1 MELNIPTWAVKQTR
15 VANKDF
21 IQAVF
26 VGDLGSIPEL
36 GRSPGEGHG
45 DPLQYSCLE
54 NPPGQRSL
62 VGCNPW
68 GRKGSDT
75 TEQLSITQHI
85 CCYSSISLSVYFL
98 VFGGRPAD
106 LYSFLLLCNFL
117 PHFPISAS
125 SLLYLSI
132 L

>member
-1 MELNIPTWAVKQTR
+1 MELNIPTWAVKQTT

-21 IQAVF
+21 IQAIF
-26 VGDLGSIPEL
+26 AEDLGSIPGL

-54 NPPGQRSL
+54 NPLGQRSL
-62 VGCNPW
+62 GGFNPRGC
-68 GRKGSDT
+68 KGSDT

-106 LYSFLLLCNFL
+106 LYSFLLLFNFL
-117 PHFPISAS
+117 PHFPVSAY